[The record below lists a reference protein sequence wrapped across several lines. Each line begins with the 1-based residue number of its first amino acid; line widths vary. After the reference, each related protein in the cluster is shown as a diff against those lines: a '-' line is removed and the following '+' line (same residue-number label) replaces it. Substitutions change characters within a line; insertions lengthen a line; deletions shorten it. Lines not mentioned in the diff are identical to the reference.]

1 MVRSYEEL
9 VQIPDFNSRLEYLKL
24 LDNNVDSPRGISGD
38 YFRSDHWRKVIRKQ
52 VMDRDRRFDLGVFGV
67 YIDGPVYVH
76 HINPI
81 TDYDII
87 HMTSKVTDLNN
98 LISTSLTTHNSIH
111 YKAPDDPYVERCPG
125 DTKLW

>member
-1 MVRSYEEL
+1 MDRSYEEL
-9 VQIPDFNSRLEYLKL
+9 IRIPDFNNRLEYLKL
-24 LDNNVDSPRGISGD
+24 LDNNVDSPRGVSGEF
-38 YFRSDHWRKVIRKQ
+38 FRSAHWKTIRKM
-52 VMDRDRRFDLGVFGV
+52 VIDRDGRFDLGLFGI

-81 TDYDII
+81 TDYDIL

-98 LISTSLTTHNSIH
+98 LISTSLDTHNAIH
-111 YKAPDDPYVERCPG
+111 YKSSKDEYVERMPG

>member
-52 VMDRDRRFDLGVFGV
+52 VMDRDRRFDLGVFGA

-98 LISTSLTTHNSIH
+98 LISTSLDTHNAIH
-111 YKAPDDPYVERCPG
+111 YKSSKDEYVERMPG